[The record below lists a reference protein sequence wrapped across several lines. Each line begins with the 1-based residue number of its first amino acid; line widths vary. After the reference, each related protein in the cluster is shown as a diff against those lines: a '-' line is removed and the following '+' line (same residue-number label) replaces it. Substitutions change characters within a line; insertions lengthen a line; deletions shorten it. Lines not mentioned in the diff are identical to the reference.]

1 MGHRI
6 VSFLNILIFL
16 LIAGLLAASAVL
28 AAPAPAGDHLA
39 ISGLVTDPMGK
50 GLKEVEVEVLV
61 NGQHVKPTG
70 KEAEISTG
78 KPGGFVAD
86 FILPPGTLPAAKV
99 EVKAA
104 KPSWKAIPA
113 TPVKVVD
120 AGVDAQGNKLFQAA
134 RNLTLNRTTTPGF
147 WIASLILLLVYVV
160 ISLELMHRTL
170 VSFLGA
176 ALIIFI
182 TYTLGTWDKSF
193 YIISFDDAIAAID
206 LNVIFLLMG
215 MMIFVGVMKKT
226 GMFQFLAYKAY
237 ALAKGNVFVLVFILQ
252 VITAV
257 VSAFLD
263 NVTTMLLMIP
273 VTIEIAV
280 TLKINPLVLLIPEV
294 FASNVGGTAT
304 LIGDPPNILIGS
316 YAGLTFGQFVAN
328 LALVC
333 AGCLIVTSFFYLWW
347 YKKDYLKAE
356 VKDIP
361 RTIAYLKEEYQIT
374 NKKLTIQSLMLL
386 GFTILLFALHGLLH
400 MPVSIAALI
409 GSLVLLAISGE
420 DIVEMLEHEVEWP
433 TLVFFIGLF
442 MVIAGAEETGLI
454 QMIANWVKDLSGGN
468 LTTAIILVLWVSAI
482 ASAFIDNIPFTA
494 TMLPIIAFLNQT
506 IPGAESGVLWWSL
519 ALGACLGGNG
529 TMIGAS
535 ANVVTVGLAEKA
547 GYHISFIDLHEGLL
561 VAHDDHGC
569 HCHGL
574 SADRLLRPEILR
586 FWTKEPYRTNSK
598 ASSEGR
604 ISRPGEAWPGSE
616 T

>member
-1 MGHRI
+1 M

-16 LIAGLLAASAVL
+16 LIAGLLAASAVM

-39 ISGLVTDPMGK
+39 ISGLVTNPMGK

-61 NGQHVKPTG
+61 NGQPVKPLG
-70 KEAEISTG
+70 KDAEIATG

-104 KPSWKAIPA
+104 KPSWKPVLA
-113 TPVKVVD
+113 TPVKVVE
-120 AGVDAQGNKLFQAA
+120 AGMDAQGNKLFQAA
-134 RNLTLNRTTTPGF
+134 QNLTLNRTITPGF

-193 YIISFDDAIAAID
+193 YIISFDDAIGAID

-215 MMIFVGVMKKT
+215 MMLFVGVMKKT
-226 GMFQFLAYKAY
+226 GMFQFLAFKAY
-237 ALAKGNVFVLVFILQ
+237 ALAKGNVFVLSLILQ

-263 NVTTMLLMIP
+263 NVTTMLLVLP

-316 YAGLTFGQFVAN
+316 YAGLTFGQFVRN
-328 LALVC
+328 LTLVC
-333 AGCLIVTSFFYLWW
+333 TVCLAVSSFFFLWW
-347 YKKDYLKAE
+347 HKRDYLKAE

-374 NKKLTIQSLMLL
+374 DKKLMIQSLMLL
-386 GFTILLFALHGLLH
+386 GFTILLFALHGFLH
-400 MPVSIAALI
+400 MPVSIAALV
-409 GSLVLLAISGE
+409 GSLLLVAISGE
-420 DIVEMLEHEVEWP
+420 DIVELLEKEVEWP

-454 QMIANWVKDLSGGN
+454 QIIANFVKDVSRGN
-468 LTTAIILVLWVSAI
+468 LTAAIIIVLWVSAI

-519 ALGACLGGNG
+519 SLGACLGGNG

-547 GYHISFIDLHEGLL
+547 GYHISFITYMKACWWPMMITVTIAMVYLL
-561 VAHDDHGC
+561 IA
-569 HCHGL
+569 
-574 SADRLLRPEILR
+574 
-586 FWTKEPYRTNSK
+586 Y
-598 ASSEGR
+598 
-604 ISRPGEAWPGSE
+604 
-616 T
+616 

>member
-1 MGHRI
+1 MRQRL
-6 VSFLNILIFL
+6 VSFLHILLFL
-16 LIAGLLAASAVL
+16 LIAGLLAASAVF

-39 ISGLVTDPMGK
+39 ISGLVTNPMGK

-70 KEAEISTG
+70 KEAEVATG

-104 KPSWKAIPA
+104 KPSWKPIPA
-113 TPVKVVD
+113 TPVKVVE
-120 AGVDAQGNKLFQAA
+120 AGVDAAGNRLFQAA
-134 RNLTLNRTTTPGF
+134 QNLTLNRTITPGF

-160 ISLELMHRTL
+160 ISFELMHRTL

-176 ALIIFI
+176 ALILFI

-193 YIISFDDAIAAID
+193 YIISFDDAMGAID

-226 GMFQFLAYKAY
+226 GMFQFLAFKAY
-237 ALAKGNVFVLVFILQ
+237 AMAKGNVFVLSFVLQ
-252 VITAV
+252 IVTAV
-257 VSAFLD
+257 ISAFLD
-263 NVTTMLLMIP
+263 NVTTMLLVLP

-280 TLKINPLVLLIPEV
+280 TLKINPLTLLVPEA

-316 YAGLTFGQFVAN
+316 YAGLTFGQFVQN
-328 LALVC
+328 LSLICSISLV
-333 AGCLIVTSFFYLWW
+333 ASSLFLVWW
-347 YKKDYLKAE
+347 NKKEYLKAE
-356 VKDIP
+356 VKDVP
-361 RTIAYLKEEYQIT
+361 RTIEFLKEQYKIT
-374 NKKLTIQSLMLL
+374 NKKLMNQGLILL
-386 GFTILLFALHGLLH
+386 GFTILLFALHGFLH
-400 MPVSIAALI
+400 MPVAIAALV
-409 GSLVLLAISGE
+409 GSLVLVAISGE
-420 DIVEMLEHEVEWP
+420 DIVELLEKEVEWP

-454 QMIANWVKDLSGGN
+454 QVIANFVKDVSGGN
-468 LTTAIILVLWVSAI
+468 LTAAIVIVLWVSAI

-519 ALGACLGGNG
+519 SLGACLGGNG

-547 GYHISFIDLHEGLL
+547 GYHISFLEYMKACWWPMMITVTIAMVYLL
-561 VAHDDHGC
+561 IA
-569 HCHGL
+569 
-574 SADRLLRPEILR
+574 
-586 FWTKEPYRTNSK
+586 Y
-598 ASSEGR
+598 
-604 ISRPGEAWPGSE
+604 
-616 T
+616 

>member
-1 MGHRI
+1 MRQRV
-6 VSFLNILIFL
+6 VSFLYILTFL
-16 LIAGLLAASAVL
+16 VIAGLLAASTVV
-28 AAPAPAGDHLA
+28 AAPVPAPGDHLA
-39 ISGLVTDPMGK
+39 VSGLVTDPMGK

-70 KEAEISTG
+70 KEAEVATG
-78 KPGGFVAD
+78 KPGGYVAD

-99 EVKAA
+99 EIKAH
-104 KPSWKAIPA
+104 KPSWKPIPA
-113 TPVKVVD
+113 TPVKVVE
-120 AGVDAQGNKLFQAA
+120 AGADAQGNKLFQAA
-134 RNLTLNRTTTPGF
+134 QNLTMNRTITPGF

-176 ALIIFI
+176 TLIIFI

-193 YIISFDDAIAAID
+193 YIISFDEAIGAID

-237 ALAKGNVFVLVFILQ
+237 AMAKGNVFVLVFILQ
-252 VITAV
+252 IITAV

-316 YAGLTFGQFVAN
+316 YAGLSFGQFVTN
-328 LALVC
+328 LALAASV
-333 AGCLIVTSFFYLWW
+333 CLIITSFFYLWW

-361 RTIAYLKEEYQIT
+361 RTIAYLKSEYQIT
-374 NKKLTIQSLMLL
+374 NKKLAIQSLMLL
-386 GFTILLFALHGLLH
+386 GFTILLFALHGLFH
-400 MPVSIAALI
+400 MPVAVAALI

-454 QMIANWVKDLSGGN
+454 QTIANWVKDLSGGN

-547 GYHISFIDLHEGLL
+547 GYHISFITYMKACWWPMMITVAIAMVYLL
-561 VAHDDHGC
+561 IA
-569 HCHGL
+569 
-574 SADRLLRPEILR
+574 
-586 FWTKEPYRTNSK
+586 Y
-598 ASSEGR
+598 
-604 ISRPGEAWPGSE
+604 
-616 T
+616 

>member
-1 MGHRI
+1 MHVNRNLA
-6 VSFLNILIFL
+6 VAL
-16 LIAGLLAASAVL
+16 LLAVFLVGFPTSPSIGASQ
-28 AAPAPAGDHLA
+28 PAAGDRLTV
-39 ISGLVTDPMGK
+39 SGLVTDPMGK
-50 GLKEVEVEVLV
+50 GLKEVDVEVLV
-61 NGQHVKPTG
+61 NGNHVKPAG
-70 KEAEISTG
+70 KDPAITTG

-86 FILPPGTLPAAKV
+86 FILPPGTLPAARI

-104 KPSWKAIPA
+104 KPSWKPIPA
-113 TPVKVVD
+113 TPVKVGEIGAD
-120 AGVDAQGNKLFQAA
+120 PQGNKLFQAA
-134 RNLTLNRTTTPGF
+134 QNLTLNRTITPGF

-182 TYTLGTWDKSF
+182 TYTLGHWDKSF

-215 MMIFVGVMKKT
+215 MMIFVGVMKRT

-237 ALAKGNVFVLVFILQ
+237 ALAKGNVFMLSLILQ
-252 VITAV
+252 VITAIL
-257 VSAFLD
+257 SAFLD
-263 NVTTMLLMIP
+263 NVTTMLLVLP

-280 TLKINPLVLLIPEV
+280 TLKINPLTLLIPEV

-316 YAGLTFGQFVAN
+316 YAGLTFGQFVQN

-333 AGCLIVTSFFYLWW
+333 AICLAVSSLWYLWW
-347 YKKDYLKAE
+347 HKKDYIKAE

-374 NKKLTIQSLMLL
+374 DRKLMIQSLMLL
-386 GFTILLFALHGLLH
+386 GFTILLFALHGFFH
-400 MPVSIAALI
+400 MPVSIAALV

-454 QMIANWVKDLSGGN
+454 QMIANWVKDVSGGN
-468 LTTAIILVLWVSAI
+468 LTAAIVIVLWVSAI

-547 GYHISFIDLHEGLL
+547 GYHISFMAYLKACWWPMMITVTISMVYLL
-561 VAHDDHGC
+561 IA
-569 HCHGL
+569 
-574 SADRLLRPEILR
+574 
-586 FWTKEPYRTNSK
+586 Y
-598 ASSEGR
+598 
-604 ISRPGEAWPGSE
+604 
-616 T
+616 

>member
-1 MGHRI
+1 M
-6 VSFLNILIFL
+6 
-16 LIAGLLAASAVL
+16 
-28 AAPAPAGDHLA
+28 
-39 ISGLVTDPMGK
+39 
-50 GLKEVEVEVLV
+50 
-61 NGQHVKPTG
+61 
-70 KEAEISTG
+70 
-78 KPGGFVAD
+78 
-86 FILPPGTLPAAKV
+86 
-99 EVKAA
+99 
-104 KPSWKAIPA
+104 
-113 TPVKVVD
+113 
-120 AGVDAQGNKLFQAA
+120 DAQGNKLFQAA
-134 RNLTLNRTTTPGF
+134 QNLTLNRTITPGF

-193 YIISFDDAIAAID
+193 YIISFDDAIGAID

-215 MMIFVGVMKKT
+215 MMLFVGVMKKT
-226 GMFQFLAYKAY
+226 GMFQFLAFKAY
-237 ALAKGNVFVLVFILQ
+237 ALAKGNVFVLSLILQ

-263 NVTTMLLMIP
+263 NVTTMLLVLP

-316 YAGLTFGQFVAN
+316 YAGLTFGQFVRN
-328 LALVC
+328 LTLVC
-333 AGCLIVTSFFYLWW
+333 TVCLAVSSFFFLWW
-347 YKKDYLKAE
+347 HKRDYLKAE

-374 NKKLTIQSLMLL
+374 DKKLMIQSLMLL
-386 GFTILLFALHGLLH
+386 GFTILLFALHGFLH
-400 MPVSIAALI
+400 RPVSIAALV
-409 GSLVLLAISGE
+409 GSLLLVAISGE
-420 DIVEMLEHEVEWP
+420 DIVELLEKEVEWP

-454 QMIANWVKDLSGGN
+454 QIIANFVKDVSRGN
-468 LTTAIILVLWVSAI
+468 LTAAIIIVLWVSAI

-519 ALGACLGGNG
+519 SLGACLGGNG

-535 ANVVTVGLAEKA
+535 ANVVTVGLADKA
-547 GYHISFIDLHEGLL
+547 GYHISFLEYMKACWWPMMITVTICMVYLL
-561 VAHDDHGC
+561 IA
-569 HCHGL
+569 
-574 SADRLLRPEILR
+574 
-586 FWTKEPYRTNSK
+586 Y
-598 ASSEGR
+598 
-604 ISRPGEAWPGSE
+604 
-616 T
+616 

>member
-1 MGHRI
+1 M
-6 VSFLNILIFL
+6 
-16 LIAGLLAASAVL
+16 AGLLAASAAG

-39 ISGLVTDPMGK
+39 ISGLATNPMGK

-61 NGQHVKPTG
+61 NGQHVKPMG
-70 KEAEISTG
+70 KEAEIVTG

-86 FILPPGTLPAAKV
+86 IMLPPGTLPAAKV

-104 KPSWKAIPA
+104 KPSWKPVPA
-113 TPVKVVD
+113 TPVKVVE

-134 RNLTLNRTTTPGF
+134 QNLTLNRTITPGF
-147 WIASLILLLVYVV
+147 WIATIVLLLVYVV
-160 ISLELMHRTL
+160 ISFEWMHRTL
-170 VSFLGA
+170 ISFLGA

-182 TYTLGTWDKSF
+182 TYTLGHWDKSF
-193 YIISFDDAIAAID
+193 YIISFDEAMGAID

-215 MMIFVGVMKKT
+215 MMLFVGVMKRT

-237 ALAKGNVFVLVFILQ
+237 AMAKGNVFVLSLFLQ

-263 NVTTMLLMIP
+263 NVTTMLLVLP

-316 YAGLTFGQFVAN
+316 YAGLSFGQFVKN

-333 AGCLIVTSFFYLWW
+333 AMCLGVSSLYYLWW
-347 YKKDYLKAE
+347 HKKDYLKAE

-361 RTIAYLKEEYQIT
+361 RTIAYLRDEYQIT
-374 NKKLTIQSLMLL
+374 DKKLMVQSLLLL
-386 GFTILLFALHGLLH
+386 GFTILFFILGGILHL
-400 MPVSIAALI
+400 PVSIPALL
-409 GSLVLLAISGE
+409 GALLLVAVSRV
-420 DIVEMLEHEVEWP
+420 DIVELLEKEVEWP

-454 QMIANWVKDLSGGN
+454 QMIANWVRDVSKGN
-468 LTTAIILVLWVSAI
+468 LTAAIIIVLWVSAI

-547 GYHISFIDLHEGLL
+547 GYHISFVEYMKACWWPMMITVAIAMVYLL
-561 VAHDDHGC
+561 IA
-569 HCHGL
+569 
-574 SADRLLRPEILR
+574 
-586 FWTKEPYRTNSK
+586 Y
-598 ASSEGR
+598 
-604 ISRPGEAWPGSE
+604 
-616 T
+616 